1 MGRCAPRAGCARSG
15 PPSCRRR
22 RSVRRWPASAPKRA
36 FSATHRCISP
46 PFAPCPTAGGDHA
59 PLSRGRLRRGTWLVG
74 STPVACGRS
83 GQAGTPA
90 TSRPWPATTA
100 ASATPATCGAC
111 TCISSPHR
119 PSREEQRGS
128 ARGARFLMPP
138 PDHRVGEP
146 LTGLLD
152 VERRD
157 ARMIVDVIIRALQRL
172 LARTVAI
179 SHNDQIGARLV
190 RSLVACAHGGR
201 VGAID
206 HLGERLAI
214 GENVRVGSR
223 ARRAELHLATRRRP
237 RARR

>member
-1 MGRCAPRAGCARSG
+1 
-15 PPSCRRR
+15 
-22 RSVRRWPASAPKRA
+22 
-36 FSATHRCISP
+36 
-46 PFAPCPTAGGDHA
+46 
-59 PLSRGRLRRGTWLVG
+59 
-74 STPVACGRS
+74 
-83 GQAGTPA
+83 
-90 TSRPWPATTA
+90 
-100 ASATPATCGAC
+100 
-111 TCISSPHR
+111 
-119 PSREEQRGS
+119 
-128 ARGARFLMPP
+128 MPP

-237 RARR
+237 RVRR